1 MYTVETVPKGKNRVM
16 GTIQI
21 MTGFMHI
28 GFGIVLTTLTN
39 VYSSLFVV
47 GEIPFLG
54 GVSFIISGC
63 LSIGAEKSP
72 TECAVKGSQ
81 TMNVISA
88 IFALLGITS
97 FIIDLNLN
105 GLYRSEFDYYNY
117 LVMAGNGISIV
128 LLIFTILEFCI
139 AVATAH
145 FWCRATRANSNEAML
160 IVPNAVRADPLVPT
174 TELLQPPNYNEFWIF
189 GYFTWEPGALDKTLQ
204 PDQPVKLRLQHF
216 AVSLL
221 ITMAEVMDNSGGQHF
236 VQVPQAMIS
245 SANNQPV
252 VMIQPSAIPMQTVQ
266 LGNQQLVTLSP
277 VNQSPQILENYLKAE
292 HKALGIV
299 QIMIG
304 LIHIG
309 SGMVFALGSYFISL
323 ALVSG
328 YVFWGGLLFIASG
341 SLSVASEKNPI
352 DCHMKGSLGMNIIS
366 AIAAIVGLILM
377 IADVSIRSMP
387 YNESYFLLMS
397 TEGITAMLI
406 IFSILELVVAIRVTH
421 FGYQIFCCQP
431 RAPFIIQNSCLTVA
445 VPPPEASPP
454 PPYNYSA
461 SNPRNL
467 AK

>member
-292 HKALGIV
+292 HKALGS
-299 QIMIG
+299 Q
-304 LIHIG
+304 
-309 SGMVFALGSYFISL
+309 FNK
-323 ALVSG
+323 
-328 YVFWGGLLFIASG
+328 FIASG